1 MQNITEAARLAPV
14 ILNTDVSFW
23 DEIEAQSRQLFL
35 FRSQVFEF
43 TIIFTPVCS
52 TKARAFLNAA
62 VAAFGM
68 KTSLL
73 DLQKVGGGAVG
84 VRLTFGGKITTYR
97 RLSGQSVGFYPEQD
111 TFARRWKVDARFE
124 PAMEDAARER
134 RYAAWKRA
142 VAVTISAV

>member
-1 MQNITEAARLAPV
+1 M
-14 ILNTDVSFW
+14 SFW
-23 DEIEAQSRQLFL
+23 DGIEAQSRQLFL

-43 TIIFTPVCS
+43 TIIFTSNRS
-52 TKARAFLNAA
+52 TKARACLIAA

-68 KTSLL
+68 KTSLR

-97 RLSGQSVGFYPEQD
+97 RLAGQSVEFYPEPD

-124 PAMEDAARER
+124 PAMEDTVRDR

-142 VAVTISAV
+142 VAATISAV